1 MMNAALALG
10 AELGYGTITALVW
23 REDGST
29 VRGVE
34 IEAAMTKADAVVIA
48 LGPWCLGYE
57 AFWPI
62 SDLSPYQLDPVIQL
76 VVAEMVG
83 ACLECHASRSLL

>member
-34 IEAAMTKADAVVIA
+34 IEAAMTKADAVV
-48 LGPWCLGYE
+48 G
-57 AFWPI
+57 
-62 SDLSPYQLDPVIQL
+62 V
-76 VVAEMVG
+76 
-83 ACLECHASRSLL
+83 